1 MVCLLELFLKFDS
14 RQVMTRTC
22 NRRCRRPTPYPLGHG
37 AFASRC
43 AKFRTLACRPVPVA
57 ERPYIPTS
65 AILGWGTAWE
75 ALRVLSAFHRAC
87 LACCPVPVA
96 ERPCRT
102 HSVGSLA
109 VRLDLS
115 PKLAGNSP
123 ITKPSGTVP
132 CGTAPSGTE
141 SYHTVPY
148 GSVLYG
154 IAVMFRR
161 RGSNPGRSGESR
173 VS

>member
-22 NRRCRRPTPYPLGHG
+22 NRRRRRPTPYPLGHG

-57 ERPYIPTS
+57 ERPHIPTS

-102 HSVGSLA
+102 HSGRIIGRQVGFITQACWKLTNHQAVRYRTVRYRTIRYRIVPYRTVRFGIVRYCGNVPPPGLEPGSL
-109 VRLDLS
+109 
-115 PKLAGNSP
+115 G
-123 ITKPSGTVP
+123 
-132 CGTAPSGTE
+132 
-141 SYHTVPY
+141 
-148 GSVLYG
+148 
-154 IAVMFRR
+154 
-161 RGSNPGRSGESR
+161 
-173 VS
+173 